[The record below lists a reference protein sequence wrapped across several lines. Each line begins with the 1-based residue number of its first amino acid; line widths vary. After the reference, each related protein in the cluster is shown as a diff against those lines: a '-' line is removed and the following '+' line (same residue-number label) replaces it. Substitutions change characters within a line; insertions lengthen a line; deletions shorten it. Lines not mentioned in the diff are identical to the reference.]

1 MGFVDKIKNALFEV
15 EYVEVDE
22 PVKPEKKKKFK
33 PEKKVEKKEEV
44 KPIAKKVVLP
54 GKKEA
59 KIEELEEE
67 ELKDDN
73 FEVRPKDETVKESH
87 SEFKFMDD
95 KDFKSDDYARAET
108 DSEPGIIRN
117 IDDTPRRE
125 SEKRRTRN
133 NYNSK
138 DRDSYNEYEASYNDE
153 SLNNKYTSNNND
165 RVKEKHEKSN
175 YHESKPYGMDSNY
188 KVPVPEYGIYEKK
201 EEKAIF
207 KPSPIISP
215 IHGILDKNYKKE
227 DVVQK
232 KEIRL
237 TSSYTRSN
245 VSVDDI
251 RNKAL
256 GVEDES
262 KHKKI
267 VNTTFEVDDDD
278 EDLMVDL
285 TDDKDKPQVKEL
297 TMGDAL
303 EYFQD
308 LGLEYNVDYLD
319 ANNKRQTPKRA
330 DINHEEKEKVEKPK
344 VSITDVLKKEEG
356 HSEEKSSEKH
366 ENSEKKVKSDAKTTV
381 IKDESGGKE
390 EKDDDDDNLFDL
402 IDSMYEEKGA

>member
-1 MGFVDKIKNALFEV
+1 MSLLSFKN
-15 EYVEVDE
+15 
-22 PVKPEKKKKFK
+22 
-33 PEKKVEKKEEV
+33 
-44 KPIAKKVVLP
+44 I
-54 GKKEA
+54 
-59 KIEELEEE
+59 
-67 ELKDDN
+67 N
-73 FEVRPKDETVKESH
+73 FY
-87 SEFKFMDD
+87 F
-95 KDFKSDDYARAET
+95 
-108 DSEPGIIRN
+108 
-117 IDDTPRRE
+117 
-125 SEKRRTRN
+125 
-133 NYNSK
+133 
-138 DRDSYNEYEASYNDE
+138 
-153 SLNNKYTSNNND
+153 LC
-165 RVKEKHEKSN
+165 
-175 YHESKPYGMDSNY
+175 
-188 KVPVPEYGIYEKK
+188 
-201 EEKAIF
+201 
-207 KPSPIISP
+207 
-215 IHGILDKNYKKE
+215 
-227 DVVQK
+227 
-232 KEIRL
+232 
-237 TSSYTRSN
+237 
-245 VSVDDI
+245 
-251 RNKAL
+251 
-256 GVEDES
+256 

-319 ANNKRQTPKRA
+319 ANNKRQTPKRV

>member
-108 DSEPGIIRN
+108 NSEPEIIRN

-138 DRDSYNEYEASYNDE
+138 DRDFYNEYEDSYNDE

-188 KVPVPEYGIYEKK
+188 KVQIG
-201 EEKAIF
+201 
-207 KPSPIISP
+207 
-215 IHGILDKNYKKE
+215 
-227 DVVQK
+227 
-232 KEIRL
+232 
-237 TSSYTRSN
+237 
-245 VSVDDI
+245 
-251 RNKAL
+251 
-256 GVEDES
+256 
-262 KHKKI
+262 
-267 VNTTFEVDDDD
+267 
-278 EDLMVDL
+278 
-285 TDDKDKPQVKEL
+285 
-297 TMGDAL
+297 
-303 EYFQD
+303 
-308 LGLEYNVDYLD
+308 
-319 ANNKRQTPKRA
+319 RA
-330 DINHEEKEKVEKPK
+330 SCRERV
-344 VSITDVLKKEEG
+344 
-356 HSEEKSSEKH
+356 
-366 ENSEKKVKSDAKTTV
+366 
-381 IKDESGGKE
+381 
-390 EKDDDDDNLFDL
+390 
-402 IDSMYEEKGA
+402 

>member
-1 MGFVDKIKNALFEV
+1 MGLVDKIKNALFEV

-54 GKKEA
+54 GKKED

-73 FEVRPKDETVKESH
+73 FEARPKDETVKESH

-95 KDFKSDDYARAET
+95 KDFKSDDYARPEV
-108 DSEPGIIRN
+108 DSEPEIIRN
-117 IDDTPRRE
+117 IDDNSKRE
-125 SEKRRTRN
+125 TEKRRTRN
-133 NYNSK
+133 NYSNR
-138 DRDSYNEYEASYNDE
+138 DRDRSSYSDFRDDYTDEALNREYKS
-153 SLNNKYTSNNND
+153 NND
-165 RVKEKHEKSN
+165 RINDNHEKN
-175 YHESKPYGMDSNY
+175 HHESKPYGMDSSY
-188 KVPVPEYGIYEKK
+188 KVPVPEYGVYERK
-201 EEKAIF
+201 EEKAVF

-215 IHGILDKNYKKE
+215 IYGILDKNYKKE

-256 GVEDES
+256 GVEDEK
-262 KHKKI
+262 KHEKAI
-267 VNTTFEVDDDD
+267 NTTFEVDDDE

-319 ANNKRQTPKRA
+319 ANNKRQTPRRA
-330 DINHEEKEKVEKPK
+330 DIEHEEKVEKPK

-356 HSEEKSSEKH
+356 HKEE
-366 ENSEKKVKSDAKTTV
+366 VTDKSDPEIIDKTESKTTV
-381 IKDESGGKE
+381 IKDESDGKNK
-390 EKDDDDDNLFDL
+390 KDDDDDNLFDL
-402 IDSMYEEKGA
+402 IDSMYEEKGE